1 MALPLIPACLHYK
14 YALSKSSLSLDF
26 VKQYEY
32 TASRVDELEIYL
44 MQETQGP
51 IHHSTLSRHGGIHL
65 QSQLQ
70 EQETRGSRS
79 SSAAEQVGSQCGLHE
94 ILPSKKEEEEEEK
107 GRRRRKTKKSEGNEE
122 GRKPL

>member
-14 YALSKSSLSLDF
+14 FALSKSSLSLDF

-44 MQETQGP
+44 KQETRGP
-51 IHHSTLSRHGGIHL
+51 IHHSTLSRHGGAHL

-107 GRRRRKTKKSEGNEE
+107 GRRRRTTKKSEGNEE